1 MGMPVKTAGFSRR
14 QALAV
19 ATGAVAGT
27 LLPEAA
33 AARQAAASSAPVA
46 VKIPQPT
53 IPALGELAAASGIL
67 FGASI
72 GSDLPPDYAAL
83 YARQTRIV
91 TTDLAMKFDYLRPNA
106 TDFNF
111 DAADSILRFADA
123 HRLKLRGHT
132 LVWNENAP
140 QWLKSLSAR
149 EIERVF
155 DAHLET
161 MATRY
166 AGRLHSWDVVNEP
179 FWPGHDKTGG
189 YRDGP
194 WFSAMG
200 ASYVPRAFRRV
211 HGLDSG
217 VKLCLN
223 EAHCEIDNDWGRGI
237 RPRLLRLVDD
247 LLDSG
252 APLHAVGLQGHL
264 QPQWG
269 FDDDAFQKYIGEIGK
284 RGVEIYITE
293 MDVNDEGF
301 PADPAARDARVAER
315 YGAFLQHVLAVPQ
328 VKIVETWQLA
338 DKYSWYRDLDKVP
351 SSRKHRPL
359 PFDTGLQPK
368 KAFEAMAHAFRQRT
382 A

>member
-1 MGMPVKTAGFSRR
+1 MTRPETPGGISRR
-14 QALAV
+14 QMLALAAG
-19 ATGAVAGT
+19 ATVSGF
-27 LLPEAA
+27 LPERQAWAA
-33 AARQAAASSAPVA
+33 APARAAAPQAASAS
-46 VKIPQPT
+46 
-53 IPALGELAAASGIL
+53 LGDLADAAGIL

-72 GSDLPPDYAAL
+72 ASDLAPEYAAL
-83 YARQTRIV
+83 YARETRIV
-91 TTDLAMKFDYLRPNA
+91 TTDLAMKFDFLRPNA

-111 DAADSILRFADA
+111 DSADEILRFADS
-123 HRLKLRGHT
+123 HHLKLRGHT

-140 QWLKSLSAR
+140 EWLKSLSGR

-166 AGRLHSWDVVNEP
+166 QGRLHSWDVVNEP
-179 FWPGHDKTGG
+179 FWPGHEKPGG

-211 HGLDSG
+211 HALDKG

-237 RPRLLRLVDD
+237 RPRLLQLVDD
-247 LLDSG
+247 LLDAG
-252 APLHAVGLQGHL
+252 APLHAVGLQAHL
-264 QPQWG
+264 QPQWSY
-269 FDDDAFQKYIGEIGK
+269 DDDAFQNYLRDIAR

-301 PADPAARDARVAER
+301 PSDPVARDAKVAER
-315 YGAFLQHVLAVPQ
+315 YGAFLRHALAVPE
-328 VKIVETWQLA
+328 VKVVETWQLA
-338 DKYSWYRDLDKVP
+338 DKYSWYRDLDKDK
-351 SSRKHRPL
+351 SAAARTHRPL
-359 PFDTGLQPK
+359 PFDTKLKPK
-368 KAFEAMAHAFRQRT
+368 KARDAIAHAFRQRL